1 MKVMAEIYSHHPECA
16 IDR

>member
-16 IDR
+16 IDW